1 MTLVFFLS
9 FSVPVATILGES
21 EIYLDAGSTINITC
35 VVKHTPV
42 PPSNV
47 QWEHQGKVRQHFLGI
62 IHTYPVF
69 YEPIWIPFFTL
80 LFITSLI
87 ISYNFAQLNHY
98 RAPVAVWH
106 TLYSENKLN
115 NCLSKTIK
123 CNTDN
128 FCNLKKK

>member
-47 QWEHQGKVRQHFLGI
+47 QWEHQGKVRQHFLSLQQI
-62 IHTYPVF
+62 YPVF
-69 YEPIWIPFFTL
+69 YEPIRIHFFHVYH
-80 LFITSLI
+80 FG
-87 ISYNFAQLNHY
+87 F
-98 RAPVAVWH
+98 P
-106 TLYSENKLN
+106 
-115 NCLSKTIK
+115 
-123 CNTDN
+123 
-128 FCNLKKK
+128 